1 VTTPDAHWFAGVLES
16 AGATVRWNSS
26 DTLET
31 KGLRARDVG
40 RLAFEH
46 RVELHALENR
56 WDGLEEIFFSLTGVE
71 DHR

>member
-1 VTTPDAHWFAGVLES
+1 VTTPDAHGFAGVLES
-16 AGATVRWNSS
+16 AGAIVRWNSS

-31 KGLRARDVG
+31 NGLTARDVG

-46 RVELHALENR
+46 RVKLHALESR
-56 WDGLEEIFFSLTGVE
+56 WDGLEQIFSLTGVE